1 MNLPCG
7 TIFKFDTKDII
18 NPTMKLILSYV
29 IFINKS
35 FEIKKIMFEFRAKI
49 NFNTLYMN
57 FC

>member
-49 NFNTLYMN
+49 KF
-57 FC
+57 